1 MKSVEVT
8 KMNNKKILSL
18 TMATVM
24 AISGGPILVGCSG
37 DTNKSTNYD
46 DFKNAVSQ
54 QDKED
59 DEAKNNN
66 VFRGGYVG
74 NSFFYFAGA
83 GNRSYD
89 SSTSSGWK
97 SWSAKPSSS
106 SAIVSSDGSY
116 SSPKATSFTG

>member
-24 AISGGPILVGCSG
+24 AVSGGPILVGCSN
-37 DTNKSTNYD
+37 NKSTDYS
-46 DFKNAVSQ
+46 DFKNAVSE

-59 DEAKNNN
+59 EQAENNN

-74 NSFFYFAGA
+74 NSFFYYAGA
-83 GNRSYD
+83 GRSNLD

-97 SWSAKPSSS
+97 SWSVKPSSS
-106 SAIVSSDGSY
+106 SATVSSDGSY

>member
-24 AISGGPILVGCSG
+24 AVSGGPILVGCSN
-37 DTNKSTNYD
+37 DKSTNYD
-46 DFKNAVSQ
+46 DFKKVVSN

-59 DEAKNNN
+59 EEEAKNNN

-74 NSFFYFAGA
+74 NSFFLFCRGRKVYLRFFNKFRLEKLVCEA
-83 GNRSYD
+83 
-89 SSTSSGWK
+89 
-97 SWSAKPSSS
+97 
-106 SAIVSSDGSY
+106 
-116 SSPKATSFTG
+116 F